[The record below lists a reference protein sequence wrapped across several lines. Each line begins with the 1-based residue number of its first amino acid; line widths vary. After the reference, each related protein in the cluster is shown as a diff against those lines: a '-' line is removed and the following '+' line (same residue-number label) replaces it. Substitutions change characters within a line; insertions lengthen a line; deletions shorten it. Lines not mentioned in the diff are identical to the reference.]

1 MISNAMA
8 NSITWLNM
16 GQFQTLH
23 LKTEYTCIVIVKLL
37 VFVWF
42 RLVSQSIAVYR
53 NKSSVL
59 EYVAGGGR

>member
-1 MISNAMA
+1 MA